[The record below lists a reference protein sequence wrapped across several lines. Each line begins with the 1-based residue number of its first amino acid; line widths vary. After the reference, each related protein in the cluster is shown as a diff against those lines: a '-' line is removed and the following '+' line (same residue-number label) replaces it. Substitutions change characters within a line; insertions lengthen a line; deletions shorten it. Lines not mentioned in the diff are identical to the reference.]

1 MKKEEIA
8 TLIGQLK
15 YLQTDYIKQLDI
27 IEKYINILDRFT
39 WTDVPKDE
47 EIFRNENKY
56 IFNEIDEFLLKHI
69 KAIKNIMEKAIK
81 EIEGDTNVKD

>member
-39 WTDVPKDE
+39 WTDVPE
-47 EIFRNENKY
+47 EEKEFRNKNKY
-56 IFNEIDEFLLKHI
+56 IFNEIDEFL
-69 KAIKNIMEKAIK
+69 
-81 EIEGDTNVKD
+81 

>member
-56 IFNEIDEFLLKHI
+56 ILNEIDEFLLKH
-69 KAIKNIMEKAIK
+69 
-81 EIEGDTNVKD
+81 

>member
-39 WTDVPKDE
+39 WTDVPE
-47 EIFRNENKY
+47 EEKEFRNENKY
-56 IFNEIDEFLLKHI
+56 ISNEIDEFLLKH
-69 KAIKNIMEKAIK
+69 
-81 EIEGDTNVKD
+81 

>member
-15 YLQTDYIKQLDI
+15 YLQTDYIKQLEI
-27 IEKYINILDRFT
+27 IKEYINILDRFT

-47 EIFRNENKY
+47 KNFRDENKY
-56 IFNEIDEFLLKHI
+56 IFNEVDEFLLKH
-69 KAIKNIMEKAIK
+69 
-81 EIEGDTNVKD
+81 

>member
-56 IFNEIDEFLLKHI
+56 IFNEIDEFLLKH
-69 KAIKNIMEKAIK
+69 
-81 EIEGDTNVKD
+81 

>member
-39 WTDVPKDE
+39 WTDVPVDE
-47 EIFRNENKY
+47 KNFRDENKY
-56 IFNEIDEFLLKHI
+56 IFNEVDEFLLKH
-69 KAIKNIMEKAIK
+69 
-81 EIEGDTNVKD
+81 

>member
-39 WTDVPKDE
+39 WTDVPE
-47 EIFRNENKY
+47 EEKEFRNENKY
-56 IFNEIDEFLLKHI
+56 IFNEIDEFLLKH
-69 KAIKNIMEKAIK
+69 
-81 EIEGDTNVKD
+81 

>member
-15 YLQTDYIKQLDI
+15 YLQTDYIKQLEI

-47 EIFRNENKY
+47 KNFRNENKY
-56 IFNEIDEFLLKHI
+56 IFNEIDEFLLKH
-69 KAIKNIMEKAIK
+69 
-81 EIEGDTNVKD
+81 

>member
-15 YLQTDYIKQLDI
+15 YLQTDYIEQLDI

-39 WTDVPKDE
+39 WTDVPE
-47 EIFRNENKY
+47 EEKEFRNENKY
-56 IFNEIDEFLLKHI
+56 IFNEIDEFLLKH
-69 KAIKNIMEKAIK
+69 
-81 EIEGDTNVKD
+81 